1 LSWVGVFI
9 RTKLTDAGTT
19 KMCILVGADA
29 DAAREYAYLKFVA
42 REVVMRIKVITS
54 GHFSTDMQTSFLAG
68 LTDAG
73 YPGFAFNTA
82 TDLVE
87 ENGNYDDTAGATAT
101 ALYTDFAAADSDKT
115 VSLIIAAGG
124 IVSALAANTKVAQT
138 PFLVL
143 IGQQPKFDMNAATY
157 CGGITLDMAEQN
169 ILRHDLVV
177 SHYGVGKKKVVLIW
191 NKNSNMGKFEK
202 RQWNRN
208 NNWPDVPVTTNSD
221 AAITAAFS
229 TAKTSGDAVVISG
242 DPYFLAHRDT
252 VVSAANDPT
261 TKQLKVCYPFSAYA
275 NGTYAPVRA
284 SSMIFGPNIELA
296 YRLLGRKSG
305 AILDSLSAGGSIAT
319 AGSIP
324 DLGLETCPTTTP
336 TFIGS

>member
-1 LSWVGVFI
+1 VRVKI
-9 RTKLTDAGTT
+9 
-19 KMCILVGADA
+19 
-29 DAAREYAYLKFVA
+29 
-42 REVVMRIKVITS
+42 ITS
-54 GHFSTDMQTSFLAG
+54 GKCSADMQTSFLAG

-73 YPGFAFNTA
+73 YPSFVFNTA

-87 ENGNYDDTAGATAT
+87 EDGQYDDTGGATST
-101 ALYTDFAAADSDKT
+101 QLYADMAAADSDKN

-124 IVSALAANTKVAQT
+124 IVSALAANTKVTQT

-143 IGQQPKFDMNAATY
+143 IGQQPKFDLNASTY
-157 CGGITLDMAEQN
+157 CGGLTLDMAEQN
-169 ILRHDLVV
+169 LLRHDLVV

-208 NNWPDVPVTTNSD
+208 NSWPDVPVTTNSD
-221 AAITAAFS
+221 AAITAAFT
-229 TAKTSGDAVVISG
+229 TAKGLGDAVVISG

-252 VVSAANDPT
+252 VVSAANSS
-261 TKQLKVCYPFSAYA
+261 QLKICYPFSAYA
-275 NGTYAPVRA
+275 NGTNAPTRG

-319 AGSIP
+319 AGAIP
-324 DLGLETCPTTTP
+324 DLGLEICPTTAP